1 MSSKM
6 AVNWVT
12 FVVLCVLVAVNG
24 HQELDPM
31 SDEFIDLINSK
42 QNFWTAGRNFPE
54 NTPFSYIQNLLGVM
68 EDKYFHDLEKVDH
81 LDDVETRDNL
91 PESFDPRE
99 KWPNCSSLSEIRDQ
113 GSCGSCWALGAVEAM
128 TDRYCTYSNGQQN
141 FHFSAHDLLA
151 CCNGCGIGCGGGIPT
166 SAWNYWKETGI
177 VSGGNYNS
185 SEGCKPYGIAPCD
198 HTRGNG
204 PLPPCGEEVK
214 TPPCDRT
221 CESGYGTEYTKD
233 KRFAKRVFSIDS
245 NEESIKVELYKNGP
259 IEVTFEV
266 YRDFVHYK
274 KGVYVHTDG
283 ARAGRHAVKLL
294 GWGVENGVKYWL
306 IANSWNPGW
315 GDNGYFKILR
325 GENHCG
331 IEGQAVAGEPLFV

>member
-99 KWPNCSSLSEIRDQ
+99 KWPNCPSLSEIRDQ

-151 CCNGCGIGCGGGIPT
+151 CCNGCGIGCGG
-166 SAWNYWKETGI
+166 
-177 VSGGNYNS
+177 
-185 SEGCKPYGIAPCD
+185 APCD

-214 TPPCDRT
+214 TPPCDKT